1 MSDMRSPDRP
11 LLLDVA
17 PEWVTLQEAVYAA
30 RVSGDQVLEWA
41 DAGQIEYVSLLPGD
55 DLDGILLRTAD
66 IRAVLGSTSQA
77 IPAALASWDR
87 RDEIKLDTLPPQGVK
102 RRRVLVVMGAAI
114 AGGLVPVRAL
124 AGKPAFRPS
133 TEEMNPVL
141 LRRAGKALNC
151 KVEADPSLTVMGEA
165 VNVDRG
171 GNAKA
176 RPSDKHHG
184 EGAGG
189 ASDKGH
195 GGNGDGKDSDK
206 DHGGGGD
213 GKDSDK
219 DHGGGG
225 GGTDLSIE
233 SITVNPDPVA
243 PGGSALITVNTSPNQ
258 DRLTFMVTASEGV
271 LGQDPHRPGMWTWRD
286 A

>member
-30 RVSGDQVLEWA
+30 RVSRDQVLEWA

-55 DLDGILLRTAD
+55 ELDGILLRTVD

-87 RDEIKLDTLPPQGVK
+87 RDEIKLDTPPPQGVK

-165 VNVDRG
+165 ANVDRG
-171 GNAKA
+171 GNATA
-176 RPSDKHHG
+176 RPSDK
-184 EGAGG
+184 
-189 ASDKGH
+189 DH

-206 DHGGGGD
+206 DHGGNGD

-219 DHGGGG
+219 DHGGNG
-225 GGTDLSIE
+225 GGTDLSIG
-233 SITVNPDPVA
+233 SVTVNPDPVA
-243 PGGSALITVNTSPNQ
+243 PGGSALITINTSLNQ
-258 DRLTFMVTASEGV
+258 DRLTFMVTASDGV
-271 LGQDPHRPGMWTWRD
+271 LSQDPQRPGVWTWRD